1 MEGCPDE
8 DLNILYMIISAFIG
22 VFIFVFVKAVNAFT
36 ASKKQAGKMEEL
48 ADMLDDEFE
57 ELQVEMFG
65 ERGRARFKHLQSTLS
80 NFSNASKHS
89 KKSDA

>member
-22 VFIFVFVKAVNAFT
+22 VIVFVFVKTINAFRST
-36 ASKKQAGKMEEL
+36 KKEQEKLGEL

-65 ERGRARFKHLQSTLS
+65 EKGLRHFKHLQSTLS
-80 NFSNASKHS
+80 NYSTH
-89 KKSDA
+89 